1 VAAGPVSGRAIRL
14 SDLARSIARA
24 DGDDLRSRA
33 RAVGAAM
40 AAENGLAAAV
50 SAIDELM
57 AA

>member
-1 VAAGPVSGRAIRL
+1 VSGRAIRL